1 MFITLKFV
9 HLFNIYIHLKNNVK
23 KGTEN
28 FFEPDPANRLNYFLK
43 YIGIRGLNLS
53 FFING

>member
-28 FFEPDPANRLNYFLK
+28 FFEPDPANQLNYFLK